1 MIMKELIHRV
11 EVISRCLSRWRRS
24 KQIKKKK
31 KEAKMTNR
39 VQVSMM
45 APPTAL
51 SRFQPYLP
59 VQDAENYLTPLKE
72 QQTVT
77 LSL

>member
-1 MIMKELIHRV
+1 MIMKELIHTV
-11 EVISRCLSRWRRS
+11 EVVSRCLTRWRLS

-31 KEAKMTNR
+31 KEAKTTNR

-51 SRFQPYLP
+51 SKFQPYLP
-59 VQDAENYLTPLKE
+59 VQDAENCLTPLKE

-77 LSL
+77 QSL